1 MSPKTPLSDRYL
13 PAQAKKPKSP
23 RQQAGWSKTKK
34 YTVIRDG
41 KKYSLTEE
49 QYQKW
54 LAYLNASPHQVT
66 IGGKNFNLSDK
77 ELERYIKD
85 IETKGR
91 KETHKTWLQQQLDR
105 SVDQKLKIFQE
116 QNFGPKP
123 TSLLIKKGGLIK
135 KSKVKKKNKKK
146 APIKKRRTRRKKKA

>member
-1 MSPKTPLSDRYL
+1 MPPKTPISQL
-13 PAQAKKPKSP
+13 QAKKPQSSS
-23 RQQAGWSKTKK
+23 QK

-54 LAYLNASPHQVT
+54 LAYPNRVT

-77 ELERYIKD
+77 ELERYRND

-105 SVDQKLKIFQE
+105 RVDQQQKLFKKRHHDWSEIEKIFR
-116 QNFGPKP
+116 NDK
-123 TSLLIKKGGLIK
+123 SNLLKKGGLIK

-146 APIKKRRTRRKKKA
+146 APIKKRRTRRKTKA